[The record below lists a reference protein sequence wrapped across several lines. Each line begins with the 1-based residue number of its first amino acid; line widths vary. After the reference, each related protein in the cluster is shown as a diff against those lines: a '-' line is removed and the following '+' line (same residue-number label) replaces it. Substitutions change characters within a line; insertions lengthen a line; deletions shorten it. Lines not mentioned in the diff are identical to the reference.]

1 MVQKTV
7 AEYKKMYEAG
17 DLKDDVGYVLIDNG
31 NYIVSKNEV
40 LGQTAERHTRVKRD
54 VRIGWEKVTG
64 IVITER
70 PSVES
75 FVKEGE
81 QMVKEVQRVVP
92 KAEKLANEGSKK
104 LDALV
109 AEGRSKR
116 RSRPKAV
123 EK

>member
-1 MVQKTV
+1 MCGVTL
-7 AEYKKMYEAG
+7 AEYKKMYDAG
-17 DLKDDVGYVLIDNG
+17 DLRDDVGYVLIDNG

-54 VRIGWEKVTG
+54 VRIGWEKATG

-123 EK
+123 

>member
-1 MVQKTV
+1 
-7 AEYKKMYEAG
+7 MYNTG
-17 DLKDDVGYVLIDNG
+17 NLKDDVGYVLIDNG

-40 LGQTAERHTRVKRD
+40 LGKTEERHTRVRRD
-54 VRIGWEKVTG
+54 AKISWEKATG
-64 IVITER
+64 IVVTER

-81 QMVKEVQRVVP
+81 QMAKEVQRVVP

-116 RSRPKAV
+116 RSRPKTV
-123 EK
+123 EN